1 MDKLFILKSSLW
13 MNYMIT
19 IFTYHRDRI
28 IANEIRRSQHLD
40 TPIIS
45 QSTIHIVQKTK
56 DVLRINIQQNA
67 LTRGLPKY
75 REVYGNGVFI
85 VSASRKTIRRYT
97 TKVTF
102 SEREEKQFKNYFPE
116 LNLKDLSGRRKE
128 NRHKNIYK
136 KI

>member
-1 MDKLFILKSSLW
+1 MKIMREHSMLLKRWWEKVDIFKKPMWSRLSMDKLFILKSSLW
-13 MNYMIT
+13 MNHMIT

-75 REVYGNGVFI
+75 REV
-85 VSASRKTIRRYT
+85 
-97 TKVTF
+97 
-102 SEREEKQFKNYFPE
+102 
-116 LNLKDLSGRRKE
+116 
-128 NRHKNIYK
+128 
-136 KI
+136 